1 MAVNYVRFQRGSQ
14 EAYNALKSAGRL
26 DENTLYFIYNTDDS
40 SVGALYMGTRI
51 ISGGDITIASARL
64 DDLADVIVTG
74 AGTDSFLVK
83 GDNGNWIAKSLEDVV
98 ALIKENLGNI
108 EATTAQVFQV
118 TLQDGE
124 SDQDAINRVIEDSL
138 LATGDIAVVKSLIA
152 DDKYQHT
159 AYVYDAEI
167 QAWVAM
173 DGNYSAVNVYTN
185 EDIQVTTK
193 VGELAADTTVD
204 AGTSVADLL
213 VRILSQSKDPSK
225 TNPRI
230 TAFSVTNNGSGSD
243 FEAGTSIT
251 PKWASTFSTGSY
263 TYKSSVSNTDIIPVS
278 GTGVTADSWS
288 ITQDN
293 VEIGTTEDGTGTA
306 FILGDNTI
314 TFKATVDYSA
324 GNFALT
330 NLNKLPTN
338 EVRIA
343 AGSAEA
349 TANIT
354 SYRKMFAGGTTAT
367 DITSDLIR
375 GLGANAKA
383 STSTFE
389 FKANVGDTKLIF
401 AYPSSLSAAEPSF
414 EYFTMA
420 WESVGGFTKLENPVQ
435 VADARGGTEG
445 LVNYTVYVYVPAA
458 AYAAETKY
466 RVSF

>member
-1 MAVNYVRFQRGSQ
+1 MAVNYVKFQRGSQ
-14 EAYNALKSAGRL
+14 EAYDALKSAGRL
-26 DENTLYFIYNTDDS
+26 DENTLYFIYSADNS
-40 SVGALYMGTRI
+40 SVGALYMGNRI
-51 ISGGDITIASARL
+51 ISGGDITIASASL

-74 AGTDSFLVK
+74 SGTNSFLVK
-83 GDNGNWIAKSLEDVV
+83 DESGNWTAKSLEDVI
-98 ALIKENLGNI
+98 ALIQGKLDDVP
-108 EATTAQVFQV
+108 TQVFQA
-118 TLQDGE
+118 TLEDGE
-124 SDQDAINRVIEDSL
+124 SDQDAINRVVGNSL
-138 LATGDIAVVKSLIA
+138 LAAGDIAVVKSLIA

-159 AYVYDAEI
+159 AYIYNAEI
-167 QAWVAM
+167 QAWIAM
-173 DGNYSAVNVYTN
+173 DGNYSAINVYTN

-193 VGELAADTTVD
+193 VGELAANTTVG

-225 TNPRI
+225 TNPKI
-230 TAFSVTNNGSGSD
+230 AAFSVTNNGSGSD

-251 PKWASTFSTGSY
+251 PKWVSTFNNGNY
-263 TYKSSVSNTDIIPVS
+263 TYKSSVSDIDIIPVS
-278 GTGVTADSWS
+278 GTGVNADSWS

-293 VEIGTTEDGTGTA
+293 VEIGTTKDGTGTA

-314 TFKATVDYSA
+314 TFKATVNYSA

-330 NLNKLPTN
+330 NLNKLPTD

-343 AGSAEA
+343 AGSTEA
-349 TANIT
+349 TASIT
-354 SYRKMFAGGTTAT
+354 SYRKMFAGGTTAA

-375 GLGANAKA
+375 GLGANKKA

-401 AYPSSLSAAEPSF
+401 AYPSSLSSTDPNF

-435 VADARGGTEG
+435 VADARGGTKG

>member
-1 MAVNYVRFQRGSQ
+1 MAVNYVKFQRGSQ
-14 EAYNALKSAGRL
+14 EAYDALKSAGKL
-26 DENTLYFIYNTDDS
+26 DENTLYFIYSTDNS
-40 SVGALYMGTRI
+40 SVGALYMGNRI
-51 ISGGDITIASARL
+51 ISGGDITIASASL
-64 DDLADVIVTG
+64 DDLADVVVKG
-74 AGTDSFLVK
+74 AGTNSFLVK
-83 GDNGNWIAKSLEDVV
+83 GTDGNWIAKSLEDVV
-98 ALIKENLGNI
+98 ALIKENLGD
-108 EATTAQVFQV
+108 TDTQVFQAI
-118 TLQDGE
+118 LEDGE
-124 SDQDAINRVIEDSL
+124 NDQDAINRVVGDSL
-138 LATGDIAVVKSLIA
+138 LTAGDIAIVKSLIA

-159 AYVYDAEI
+159 AYVYNAEI

-193 VGELAADTTVD
+193 VGELAANTTVG

-225 TNPRI
+225 INPKI
-230 TAFSVTNNGSGSD
+230 AAFSVTSNGSGSD

-251 PKWASTFSTGSY
+251 PKWASTFNSGSY

-293 VEIGTTEDGTGTA
+293 VEIGTTKDGTGTT

-330 NLNKLPTN
+330 NLNKLPID

-354 SYRKMFAGGTTAT
+354 SYRKMFAGGTTAA

-375 GLGANAKA
+375 SLGANKKA

-401 AYPSSLSAAEPSF
+401 AYPSSLSSTDPNF

>member
-1 MAVNYVRFQRGSQ
+1 MAVNYVKFQRGSQ
-14 EAYNALKSAGRL
+14 EAYDALKSAGKL
-26 DENTLYFIYNTDDS
+26 DENTLYFIYNSDNS
-40 SVGALYMGTRI
+40 RVGALYMGNRI
-51 ISGGDITIASARL
+51 ISGGDITIASANL

-74 AGTDSFLVK
+74 AGTNSFLVK

-98 ALIKENLGNI
+98 ALIQEKLDDVP
-108 EATTAQVFQV
+108 TQVFQA
-118 TLQDGE
+118 TLEDGE
-124 SDQDAINRVIEDSL
+124 SDQDAIDRVVGDSL
-138 LATGDIAVVKSLIA
+138 LTAGDIAIVKSLIA
-152 DDKYQHT
+152 DNKYQHT
-159 AYVYDAEI
+159 AYVYNAEI

-193 VGELAADTTVD
+193 VGELAANTTVG

-225 TNPRI
+225 TNPKI
-230 TAFSVTNNGSGSD
+230 AAFSVTSNGSGSD

-251 PKWASTFSTGSY
+251 PKWTSTFNSGSY

-293 VEIGTTEDGTGTA
+293 VEIGTTKDGTGTT

-330 NLNKLPTN
+330 NLNKLPID

-343 AGSAEA
+343 AGSTEA

-354 SYRKMFAGGTTAT
+354 SYRKMFAGGTTAA

-375 GLGANAKA
+375 SLGANKKA

-401 AYPSSLSAAEPSF
+401 AYPSSLSSTDPNF